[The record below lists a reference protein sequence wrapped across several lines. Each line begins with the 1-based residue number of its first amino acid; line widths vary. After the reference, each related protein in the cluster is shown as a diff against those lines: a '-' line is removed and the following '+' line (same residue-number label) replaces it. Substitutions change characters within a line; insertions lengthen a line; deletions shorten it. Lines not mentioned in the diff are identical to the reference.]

1 MTKEEMIKWIDSA
14 PYYDLLSR
22 WRFAKPGDPFFVG
35 EVGQYYSKV
44 ISEKRNQN
52 SEEHVAA
59 SKHMGWE
66 KPTSILNELNELEKS
81 KKV

>member
-1 MTKEEMIKWIDSA
+1 MINWIDTA
-14 PYYDLLSR
+14 PYYDLLCK

-52 SEEHVAA
+52 PEEHVAA

-66 KPTSILNELNELEKS
+66 KTSLILEEVDGLEKS
-81 KKV
+81 KKMQA